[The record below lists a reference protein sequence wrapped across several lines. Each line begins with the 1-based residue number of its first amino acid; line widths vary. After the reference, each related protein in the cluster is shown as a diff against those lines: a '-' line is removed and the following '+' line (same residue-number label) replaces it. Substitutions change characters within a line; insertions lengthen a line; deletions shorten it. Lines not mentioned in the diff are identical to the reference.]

1 LSGRSLAEI
10 AASSNLAVDDLLG
23 VHARVLTLGLQTV
36 VEQGIALLGKLRES
50 KAHTLSPAVELL

>member
-1 LSGRSLAEI
+1 LQEI

-23 VHARVLTLGLQTV
+23 VHARVLTLGLQTI

-50 KAHTLSPAVELL
+50 KARTLSQP